1 MHTTPSSLKLKRACI
16 MGITQQNIA
25 VRYSNHYAIRSPTRY
40 FSWQCFSQIFVY
52 DMNLINKIEE
62 TYVDLLSLPFPYR
75 KKPGKCESDSRI

>member
-52 DMNLINKIEE
+52 DMNLINKIENICRLIVSTFSISEE
-62 TYVDLLSLPFPYR
+62 TGQV
-75 KKPGKCESDSRI
+75 